1 MCGLTGYYSLNPH
14 PSNIP
19 ERMATTLHHRGPDDS
34 GIWQDKTNGLV
45 LIHRRLA
52 IQDLSPAG
60 HQPMHSASKRYAIA
74 FNGEIYNHRVLRH
87 QLPTLKWRG
96 TSDTETL
103 LACFEHWGIETTLQ
117 RTIGMFAIV
126 LWDKQQQQ
134 LTLARDRIG
143 EKPLYYGWQGDS
155 FLFGSELNALR
166 QHPDFQADI
175 NRDSLTLLLR
185 HNNIP
190 GPYSIYQDIHKLTPG
205 CYLTLE
211 LAQSVNTGY
220 CPQPIPYWSLQQSI
234 ISAKQDLFT
243 GSDQE
248 AMDELELTL
257 SAAVQRQQISDVPLG
272 AFLSGGIDS
281 SVIVALMQ
289 ANSDRPINTFTI
301 GFDSTEYNEAEHAK
315 AVAKHLGTQH
325 TELYIS
331 EQDAL
336 DVIPQLPLL
345 YDEPFADAS
354 QIPTHLVAKL
364 ASQHVTVALSG
375 DAGDEL
381 FAGYNRYIWAQRIWR
396 KIAWLPPSLRRQLA
410 RILTVLPAH
419 QWDKLNQITRL
430 LQPQRLRSAQLGD
443 KLHKLA
449 DRIGDTNNIDEFYYR
464 LVSEWQ
470 HPEQAVVNGHEPAT
484 LLTTPEQWPHLQNSS
499 ERMMYLDSMTYL
511 PNDILTKVDRAA
523 MGVSLETR
531 VPFLDHQ
538 LIEFAWR
545 LPMQMKIRD
554 GQSKWLV
561 RQLLYHYIPRELI
574 ERPKMGFAIPLD
586 QWLRGSL
593 REWAETLLDENK
605 LKQQGYFNPQ
615 LVRQC
620 WDEHLK
626 GSHNWHYSLWSVLM
640 FQSWLETQ

>member
-1 MCGLTGYYSLNPH
+1 MCGLTGYYSPTRFLPEV
-14 PSNIP
+14 S
-19 ERMATTLHHRGPDDS
+19 ERMAATLHHRGPDDS
-34 GIWQDKTNGLV
+34 GIWQDKANGLV

-52 IQDLSPAG
+52 ILDLSPAG
-60 HQPMHSASKRYAIA
+60 HQPMHSSRKRYAIV
-74 FNGEIYNHRVLRH
+74 FNGEIYNHLELR
-87 QLPTLKWRG
+87 QRLPTLNWRG
-96 TSDTETL
+96 NSDTETL
-103 LACFEHWGIETTLQ
+103 LACIEHWGIKTALQ

-126 LWDKQQQQ
+126 VWDKQQQQ

-143 EKPLYYGWQGDS
+143 EKPLYYGWQGNS
-155 FLFGSELNALR
+155 FLFGSELKALR
-166 QHPDFQADI
+166 EHPDFQQDI
-175 NRDSLTLLLR
+175 DRNALTLLLR

-190 GPYSIYQDIHKLTPG
+190 GPHSIYRGIRKLTPG
-205 CYLTLE
+205 CYLTLD
-211 LAQSVNTGY
+211 LAQPVSTNVY
-220 CPQPIPYWSLQQSI
+220 PEPKPYWSLQQTI
-234 ISAKQDLFT
+234 VRAKQDLFT

-248 AMDELELTL
+248 AMDELELAL
-257 SAAVQRQQISDVPLG
+257 NAAVQRQQIADVPLG

-281 SVIVALMQ
+281 SIIVALMQ
-289 ANSDRPINTFTI
+289 ANSQRPVNTFTI
-301 GFDSTEYNEAEHAK
+301 GFESTQYNEAEHAK

-331 EQDAL
+331 EQDVL
-336 DVIPQLPLL
+336 DIVPQLPVL

-396 KIAWLPPSLRRQLA
+396 KIAWLPSPLRHQLA
-410 RILTVLPAH
+410 RMLTVLPVQ
-419 QWDKLNQITRL
+419 QWDKLNQITHL
-430 LQPQRLRSAQLGD
+430 LQPQRLRTTQLGD

-449 DRIGDTNNIDEFYYR
+449 DRMGDMNNIDEFYYR

-470 HPEQAVVNGHEPAT
+470 HPEQAVVNGREPAT
-484 LLTTPEQWPHLQNSS
+484 LLTTPEQWPHLRDSS

-511 PNDILTKVDRAA
+511 PDDILTKVDRAA

-531 VPFLDHQ
+531 VPFLDHR

-561 RQLLYHYIPRELI
+561 RQLLYHYIPQALI
-574 ERPKMGFAIPLD
+574 ERPKMGFTIPLD
-586 QWLRGSL
+586 QWLRSSL
-593 REWAETLLDENK
+593 REWADGLLDEHK

-615 LVRQC
+615 LVRQR

-640 FQSWLETQ
+640 FQSWLESH

>member
-1 MCGLTGYYSLNPH
+1 MCGLTGYYSLTPP

-74 FNGEIYNHRVLRH
+74 FNGEIYNHKVLRH

-103 LACFEHWGIETTLQ
+103 LACFEHWGIEATLQ

-143 EKPLYYGWQGDS
+143 EKPLYYGWQGNS

-166 QHPDFQADI
+166 QHPDFLADI
-175 NRDSLTLLLR
+175 DRNSLTLLLR
-185 HNNIP
+185 HNSIP
-190 GPYSIYQDIHKLTPG
+190 GPYSIYQNIRKLTPG

-211 LAQSVNTGY
+211 LNQPVITGY
-220 CPQPIPYWSLQQSI
+220 CPEPTPYWSLQKTI
-234 ISAKQDLFT
+234 IDAKQNLFT

-257 SAAVQRQQISDVPLG
+257 STAVQRQKIADVPLG

-281 SVIVALMQ
+281 SIIVALMQ
-289 ANSDRPINTFTI
+289 ANSDLPVNTFTI
-301 GFDSTEYNEAEHAK
+301 GFESAEYNEAEHAK
-315 AVAKHLGTQH
+315 AVAGHLGTRH
-325 TELYIS
+325 TEWYIS

-345 YDEPFADAS
+345 YNEPFADAS

-396 KIAWLPPSLRRQLA
+396 KIAWLPATLRCQLT
-410 RILTVLPAH
+410 RMLTVLPAH
-419 QWDKLNQITRL
+419 QWDKLNQFTQI

-443 KLHKLA
+443 KFHKLA
-449 DRIGDTNNIDEFYYR
+449 DRISDTNNLDEFYYR

-470 HPEQAVVNGHEPAT
+470 HPEQAVVNGREPAT
-484 LLTTPEQWPHLQNSS
+484 LLTSPEQWPHLQNSS

-531 VPFLDHQ
+531 VPFLDHR

-545 LPMQMKIRD
+545 LPIQMKVRD

-561 RQLLYHYIPRELI
+561 RQLLHHYVPQALI
-574 ERPKMGFAIPLD
+574 ERPKMGFTIPLD

-593 REWAETLLDENK
+593 REWAEALLDENK

-615 LVRQC
+615 LVRQR

-640 FQSWLETQ
+640 FQSWLESH